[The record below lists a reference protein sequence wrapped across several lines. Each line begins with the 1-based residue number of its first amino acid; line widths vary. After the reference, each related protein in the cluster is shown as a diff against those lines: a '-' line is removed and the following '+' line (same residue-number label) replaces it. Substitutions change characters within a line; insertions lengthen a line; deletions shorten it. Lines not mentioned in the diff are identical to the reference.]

1 MSMPRGNQPV
11 DRDTGSATERWGRS
25 SAIAAAV
32 LVVAVVGFVVV
43 PDRLLAFLST
53 RTAPRTRDALL
64 VLYVVVFFI
73 AISWLFVRVQR
84 EEAE

>member
-1 MSMPRGNQPV
+1 MPRENQSV
-11 DRDTGSATERWGRS
+11 DRHDTGFATERWRRS
-25 SAIAAAV
+25 SAIAAV
-32 LVVAVVGFVVV
+32 LLVVAVVGFVVV

-53 RTAPRTRDALL
+53 RTGPRTRDALV

-73 AISWLFVRVQR
+73 ALSWLFVRVQR

>member
-1 MSMPRGNQPV
+1 MPRGNQPV

-73 AISWLFVRVQR
+73 AILWLFVRVQR

>member
-1 MSMPRGNQPV
+1 M
-11 DRDTGSATERWGRS
+11 DRHDTGSATERWGRS
-25 SAIAAAV
+25 SAIGAAL

-53 RTAPRTRDALL
+53 RTAPRTRDALV

-73 AISWLFVRVQR
+73 AISWVFVRVQHG
-84 EEAE
+84 EAA